1 MQENSVQAGSAY
13 LTSNQVVLGTHLKTL
28 QDPWSL
34 RERETYSV
42 AEWFVY
48 AELQVKRLPRVL
60 VGECSSPQTS
70 GVVTEVN
77 EVHFIHRGKMKCYT

>member
-60 VGECSSPQTS
+60 VG
-70 GVVTEVN
+70 VVTEVN